1 VTSYGFD
8 WTSVSPMTG
17 ASAEQAEVLVNPM
30 LLFLLGQLA
39 FGIKFA

>member
-1 VTSYGFD
+1 MD
-8 WTSVSPMTG
+8 SVVAARPLVYLTG
-17 ASAEQAEVLVNPM
+17 SSAKQAEVLVDPT